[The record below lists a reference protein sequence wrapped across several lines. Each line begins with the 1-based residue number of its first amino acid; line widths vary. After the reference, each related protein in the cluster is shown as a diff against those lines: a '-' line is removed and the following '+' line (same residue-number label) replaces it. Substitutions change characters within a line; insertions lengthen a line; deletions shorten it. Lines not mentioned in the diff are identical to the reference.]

1 MAAVL
6 KTAMSASSS
15 RVRIPCP
22 PRAALGRCNG
32 ALFGCAPSRHNGAVT
47 ELLDYCAGLPVRS
60 VPAGGVLIE
69 EGTRHDDMLVLV
81 SGSVSV
87 ERDGV
92 AFARIDSPGAVFG
105 EMSVI
110 LDKVATATVR
120 ARSDVEVYA
129 IAEPLSFLRER
140 PGAALAV
147 LRVTAARLD
156 GLTQYLVDVK
166 QQYADRDDHLGMV
179 DGILDALVH
188 HHPKPPPPGSARDP
202 EAS

>member
-1 MAAVL
+1 
-6 KTAMSASSS
+6 
-15 RVRIPCP
+15 
-22 PRAALGRCNG
+22 
-32 ALFGCAPSRHNGAVT
+32 VT
-47 ELLDYCAGLPVRS
+47 ELLEYCDGLPMRS
-60 VPAGGVLIE
+60 VAAGDVLIE
-69 EGTRHDDMLVLV
+69 EGVRHDGMLVLV

-92 AFARIDSPGAVFG
+92 QFASVDTPGAMFG
-105 EMSVI
+105 EMSVV

-120 ARSDVEVYA
+120 ARSDVEVYT
-129 IAEPLSFLRER
+129 IAEPLDFLRDK

-179 DGILDALVH
+179 DGILDVLVH
-188 HHPKPPPPGSARDP
+188 HHPKQPQTGSARDP
-202 EAS
+202 EAG

>member
-1 MAAVL
+1 
-6 KTAMSASSS
+6 
-15 RVRIPCP
+15 
-22 PRAALGRCNG
+22 
-32 ALFGCAPSRHNGAVT
+32 VT
-47 ELLDYCAGLPVRS
+47 DLLDYCDGLPVRA
-60 VPAGGVLIE
+60 VPAGDVLIE
-69 EGTRHDDMLVLV
+69 EGVRHDGMLVLL

-92 AFARIDSPGAVFG
+92 QFARVDTPGAVFG
-105 EMSVI
+105 EMSVV

-120 ARSDVEVYA
+120 ARSDVEVYS
-129 IAEPLSFLRER
+129 IAEPLDFLRDK

-179 DGILDALVH
+179 DGILDVLVH
-188 HHPKPPPPGSARDP
+188 HHPKQSQTGSARDP
-202 EAS
+202 EAG

>member
-1 MAAVL
+1 M
-6 KTAMSASSS
+6 TD
-15 RVRIPCP
+15 
-22 PRAALGRCNG
+22 
-32 ALFGCAPSRHNGAVT
+32 
-47 ELLDYCAGLPVRS
+47 LLDYCHGLPVRS
-60 VPAGGVLIE
+60 VPAGDALIE
-69 EGTRHDDMLVLV
+69 EGVRHDGMWVLV

-92 AFARIDSPGAVFG
+92 PFARVDTPGAVFG
-105 EMSVI
+105 EMSVV

-129 IAEPLSFLRER
+129 IAEPLDFLRDR

-179 DGILDALVH
+179 DGILDVLVH
-188 HHPKPPPPGSARDP
+188 HHPKQSRTGSARDP
-202 EAS
+202 EAG